1 MTQEIWVDF
10 SEWQGRLSLQHMQFA
25 RALGVTGVIAQLW
38 GSGPTGNGPNDHA
51 EVQLTYAAQ
60 AGLKLAGYIWVPPDG
75 ITQTFVLYESAMR
88 AAGALKDSLCFIAP
102 DLEGGRLH
110 PTSPANRLN
119 DLCMNIEND
128 GFPVVIYNRKNNW
141 ATVMGPNITEF
152 SRYPLWEARYALSSG
167 YRPETAP
174 DIDWNWNKYGGWQQR
189 AILQYAGT
197 APVNGWSADWNVLA
211 PERLGFELTPRGGR
225 VTTQPM
231 PPQPTEEDAMSSTE
245 FDQLN
250 RKIDEQRAWVQTAVH
265 DAIVAR
271 LAGLEQAVARFLP
284 SPLPS
289 PTPNRDRTYTVQPG
303 DTLSLIAKR
312 RLGNAGRF
320 SEIAALNGIQNP
332 NVISVGQVL
341 RIPQS

>member
-25 RALGVTGVIAQLW
+25 RALGVTGAIAQLW

-51 EVQLTYAAQ
+51 EAQLTYAAQ
-60 AGLKLAGYIWVPPDG
+60 AGLKLAGYIWLPPDG
-75 ITQTFVLYESAMR
+75 VTQTFVLYESAMR

-110 PTSPANRLN
+110 PTDPTARLN

-128 GFPVVIYNRKNNW
+128 GFPVVIYNRRNNW
-141 ATVMGPNITEF
+141 ATVMGPNATGF
-152 SRYPLWEARYALSSG
+152 ARYPLWEARYFFKSG

-189 AILQYAGT
+189 AVLQYAGT
-197 APVNGWSADWNVLA
+197 APVNGWAADWNVLA
-211 PERLGFELTPRGGR
+211 PERLGFELAPRGGR
-225 VTTQPM
+225 LI
-231 PPQPTEEDAMSSTE
+231 PQPAPTPEPKEEIELSSQE
-245 FDQLN
+245 FDQLTAHIN
-250 RKIDEQRAWVQTAVH
+250 SVESSIGALRDELRAHAQH
-265 DAIVAR
+265 PVA
-271 LAGLEQAVARFLP
+271 
-284 SPLPS
+284 SPPPS

-303 DTLSLIAKR
+303 DSLSLIAKR
-312 RLGNAGRF
+312 LLGNAGRF

-332 NVISVGQVL
+332 NIIHPGQVL
-341 RIPQS
+341 RIPQG

>member
-1 MTQEIWVDF
+1 MTVLALDA
-10 SEWQGRLSLQHMQFA
+10 SEWQGRLSKQHFEFA
-25 RALGVTGVIAQLW
+25 YALGIRLYIAQLW

-51 EVQLTYAAQ
+51 EAQLFYAAQ
-60 AGLKLAGYIWVPPDG
+60 AGLKLAGYIWVPPDS
-75 ITQTFVLYESAMR
+75 TAQTDALYQSAAQ
-88 AAGALKDSLCFIAP
+88 AAGSLKDSLCFIAP

-110 PTSPANRLN
+110 PTSPTNRLN

-128 GFPVVIYNRKNNW
+128 GFPVVIYNRRNNW
-141 ATVMGPNITEF
+141 ATVMGPNVTEF

-189 AILQYAGT
+189 AALQYAGT

-211 PERLGFELTPRGGR
+211 PERLGFELAPRGGR
-225 VTTQPM
+225 VT
-231 PPQPTEEDAMSSTE
+231 PQPQSQPVEEDSMSSTE

-250 RKIDEQRAWVQTAVH
+250 RKIDEQRAWTQTAVH

-271 LAGLEQAVARFLP
+271 LAALEQNVARFVPQAPP
-284 SPLPS
+284 ST
-289 PTPNRDRTYTVQPG
+289 TPNRDRTYTVQPG
-303 DTLSLIAKR
+303 DSLSLIAKR
-312 RLGNAGRF
+312 LLGNAGRF

-341 RIPQS
+341 RIPQG